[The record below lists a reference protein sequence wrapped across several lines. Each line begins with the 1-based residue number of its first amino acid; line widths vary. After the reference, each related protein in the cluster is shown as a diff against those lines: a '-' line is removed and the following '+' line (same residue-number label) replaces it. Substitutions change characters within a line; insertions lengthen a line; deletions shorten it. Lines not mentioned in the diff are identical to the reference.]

1 MGELLKNIPHPRWI
15 WDPAKVDNHYAIPS
29 LPLCLIIRLLFATS
43 IPKLNFLRS
52 PKFPSFP
59 NSVST
64 AQTSSYLTFM
74 ECVTLSTYFPLWA
87 SMALFSPS
95 SLPIYISLSLSFLAS
110 FICWCSQVSALTHL
124 IPLYTF
130 FSGYIIHF
138 HFFLLVSSLFLLYQC
153 AQYSSCPYRIGR
165 ATKTG
170 MHHWHISPLFSVYLH
185 LTG

>member
-1 MGELLKNIPHPRWI
+1 MLSPHPRSI
-15 WDPAKVDNHYAIPS
+15 WDPAKVDNDYPIPS
-29 LPLCLIIRLLFATS
+29 LPLCLIIQLLSATS
-43 IPKLNFLRS
+43 IPKLNLLRS

-64 AQTSSYLTFM
+64 VQTSSYLTLM
-74 ECVTLSTYFPLWA
+74 ECVTLSACFPLWA
-87 SMALFSPS
+87 FMALFSPS

-110 FICWCSQVSALTHL
+110 FVCWCSQVSALTQL

-130 FSGYIIHF
+130 FSGYIIRS

-153 AQYSSCPYRIGR
+153 AQYSSCPRWIGQ
-165 ATKTG
+165 ATKTWR
-170 MHHWHISPLFSVYLH
+170 HHWHSSPLFSVHLH